1 MHYTSEQLIIF
12 FAFLPILI
20 ASVTGAVKFKKLAPT
35 LKLLSILIFFALV
48 VESISRILWLYK
60 ISNLFLWPVYVCVEF
75 AFLIWIYDMELQI
88 IFLHKIKIWLILLFT
103 LYVSYKTL
111 QVSSRINLIDNS
123 GRLLESV
130 VLISIILVYYF
141 KLYSNQPTSRLW
153 ALPMF
158 CVSTGLLLFF
168 AGNFFIFLFINFI
181 LQYSQKLNYQIWI
194 IHASLNCVLYL
205 IYTFTLWKSPEN

>member
-1 MHYTSEQLIIF
+1 MHYSSEQLIIF

-20 ASVTGAVKFKKLAPT
+20 ASITGAIKFKKLDPT
-35 LKLLSILIFFALV
+35 LKLLSLLIFFALV

-60 ISNLFLWPVYVCVEF
+60 ISNLFLWPVYVSVEF
-75 AFLIWIYDMELQI
+75 AFLIWIYSMELQNK
-88 IFLHKIKIWLILLFT
+88 FLSKVKIWLILFFT
-103 LYVSYKTL
+103 AYVSYKTF

-123 GRLLESV
+123 GRLLESM
-130 VLISIILVYYF
+130 VLISIILFYYY
-141 KLYSNQPTSRLW
+141 KLYVNQPLSNLW
-153 ALPMF
+153 SVPMF
-158 CVSTGLLLFF
+158 CVSTGLLIFF

-205 IYTFTLWKSPEN
+205 IYTFALWKSPEN

>member
-88 IFLHKIKIWLILLFT
+88 NFLHKIKIWLILLFT

-130 VLISIILVYYF
+130 VLISIILVYYY

-205 IYTFTLWKSPEN
+205 IYTFALWKSPEN